1 MEKTI
6 EEASL
11 TKKTCVVLPLLL
23 AALLFAQPLLAGRRS
38 GTVKG
43 RISDSRGFA
52 LPGAT
57 VYASSP
63 SQLGVR
69 RFITPASGRYGFP
82 ELPPGTYKIM
92 VEMPGFKTINIE
104 GIVLAAGTTAVV
116 DFTMEPSEIEEEV
129 TRREPPARLDKETA
143 RLAAVL
149 DTDILARIPMPR
161 DFSAVLGLAPG
172 VVFLDDDPSFLVSIE
187 GGPASNNSF
196 IDEGVNVTDPVT
208 HGSLTRM
215 NVDLIDEV
223 VIESAAVPVTRAPG
237 QGAYINV
244 IHRTG
249 GNSFD
254 GNLFL
259 AYTGKGLTKGLWSTQ
274 ELADMNLSAPPIDR
288 SDLDASF
295 TAGGPFV
302 PDVAWF
308 FTNVRFRPVSWTTP
322 FKGLTDPLDIVN
334 PPYNFKDTD
343 LSGTLRLSARVLSK
357 YQGSAEV
364 SFSSI
369 REPIYAPDIAWNR
382 PEATTRSL
390 DRGSLFRARAN
401 LIYTMDQSSF
411 ADLSLNYVTSSHP
424 LLLNSGASAE
434 PSYYDIGTGYY
445 FGSGPYNDREK
456 RNRFLANA
464 TLTRFQDR
472 LLGTSHEFVVGA
484 DYEAVSADSSVWK
497 TDNLIMDYLNG
508 SPYTFGLVES
518 PVSGETVGEGL
529 IGFSVVPLTEGAMDV
544 QRELKR
550 LGFFVQDSLR
560 IAGRAA
566 LSLGF
571 RFDHTDTRF
580 LSLSKGA
587 SGNLISV
594 NLGTSLIYPVY
605 DVNPF
610 GPAGLVEWSNVI
622 SWNSASP
629 RLGLS
634 IDLLG
639 RGRTL
644 LKASYAKIPEAQE
657 LGYSVGLDPFPAGRF
672 HNFYW
677 YDENNDGL
685 VTSTDSFSL
694 VPDNFDLY
702 KSEFY
707 MQRVDPKLG
716 APMMDE
722 WTAGLEQELTPD
734 FSLFLRYV
742 SRSQKG
748 LIGDVLYDPESGKPW
763 YNAQD
768 SPAGWWVPFSTVVP
782 AAAGYPETSV
792 TVYLRSTS
800 APGVFDRIQEVPELV
815 RRYRG
820 LEFSFR
826 KRMSHNWQLFGSLVW
841 SRSTGT
847 SSPYSPLSA
856 GLSVPVLTP
865 NSWVNVSSGSRT
877 DFDRP
882 LAVRVMG
889 TVRLP
894 YHLYLSA
901 YYRLLSGA
909 PWARTVTIVP
919 PASWAEANGADT
931 TPVTVF
937 LESPGARR
945 YNSWQD
951 TDLRL
956 EKEFVRGGKA
966 TFSVSLDVLNVLG
979 NRYQLVDYN
988 DGGLWSPA
996 SEGSD
1001 IGERVVS
1008 GTYGQAVAL
1017 SGTRTFRFNLRLGF

>member
-1 MEKTI
+1 
-6 EEASL
+6 L
-11 TKKTCVVLPLLL
+11 TKKTWAVLPLLL
-23 AALLFAQPLLAGRRS
+23 AALALAQPLSAGRRS

-63 SQLGVR
+63 SQLGIR
-69 RFITPASGRYGFP
+69 TFITPASGRYGFP
-82 ELPPGTYKIM
+82 ELPPGIYKIT
-92 VEMPGFKTINIE
+92 VEMPGFKTVNVD
-104 GIVLAAGTTAVV
+104 GIILAAGTTVLI
-116 DFTMEPSEIEEEV
+116 DFKMEPSEIEEEI
-129 TRREPPARLDKETA
+129 TRKETPARLDKTTA

-149 DTDILARIPMPR
+149 DKDILSRIPLPR
-161 DFSAVLGLAPG
+161 DFSAVLGLVPG
-172 VVFLDDDPSFLVSIE
+172 AVFLDDEPGFLVSVE
-187 GGPASNNSF
+187 GGSASNNVF
-196 IDEGVNVTDPVT
+196 VDEGVNVEDPVT
-208 HGSLTRM
+208 HGSLVRM
-215 NVDLIDEV
+215 NVDLLDEV
-223 VIESAAVPVTRAPG
+223 VIESAAVSADRGPG
-237 QGAYINV
+237 QGAYVNV

-254 GNLFL
+254 GNLLL
-259 AYTGKGLTKGLWSTQ
+259 AYTGKGLTKGLWSAQ
-274 ELADMNLSAPPIDR
+274 ELADMNLAAPPIDR

-308 FTNVRFRPVSWTTP
+308 FMNVRFRPVSQTTP
-322 FKGLTDPLDIVN
+322 FQEFTDPLDFVN
-334 PPYNFKDTD
+334 APYNFKDTD
-343 LSGTLRLSARVLSK
+343 LAGTFRLSARVLSK

-369 REPIYAPDIAWNR
+369 REPVYASDVAWNR
-382 PEATTRSL
+382 PESATHSL
-390 DRGSLFRARAN
+390 DSGSLFRARAN
-401 LIYTMDQSSF
+401 LIYTMSQTSY
-411 ADLSLNYVTSSHP
+411 ADLSLNYVTSSQP

-456 RNRFLANA
+456 RKRFLANA
-464 TLTRFQDR
+464 TLTHLQDR
-472 LLGTSHEFVVGA
+472 LLGASHEFVAGA
-484 DYEAVSADSSVWK
+484 DYEAVSASSSVWK
-497 TDNLIMDYLNG
+497 TDNLIMNYLNG
-508 SPYTFGLVES
+508 SPYTFGMVES

-529 IGFSVVPLTEGAMDV
+529 IGFSVVPLTEGAMNV
-544 QRELKR
+544 QRELRR
-550 LGFFVQDSLR
+550 LGFFAQDGFQ

-566 LSLGF
+566 LSLGL

-587 SGNLISV
+587 SGNEVSV
-594 NLGTSLIYPVY
+594 NLGTTLIYPAY
-605 DVNPF
+605 SVNPF
-610 GPAGLVEWSNVI
+610 GAASIIEWSSVI
-622 SWNSASP
+622 SWNSLSP
-629 RLGLS
+629 RVGLT

-639 RGRTL
+639 TGRTL
-644 LKASYAKIPEAQE
+644 LKASYARIPESQE
-657 LGYSVGLDPFPAGRF
+657 LGYAVDLDPFPPGRV
-672 HNFYW
+672 HNFHW
-677 YDENNDGL
+677 YDENGDGL
-685 VTSTDSFSL
+685 VTSTDTFSL
-694 VPDNFDLY
+694 VPDNYDLY
-702 KSEFY
+702 KTEFY
-707 MQRVDPKLG
+707 TQRVDPKLG
-716 APMMDE
+716 APLMDE
-722 WTAGLEQELTPD
+722 WTAGLEHELTPD
-734 FSLFLRYV
+734 FSLSLRYI

-748 LIGDVLYDPESGKPW
+748 LIGDVLYDPESGQPW

-782 AAAGYPETSV
+782 AGGGYPETPV
-792 TVYLRSTS
+792 TVYFRSTS
-800 APGVFDRIQEVPELV
+800 APDVFDRIQEVPELV

-882 LAVRVMG
+882 LAIRVMG

-894 YHLYLSA
+894 YDFYLSA
-901 YYRLLSGA
+901 YYRFLSGA
-909 PWARTVTIVP
+909 PWARSVTIVP
-919 PASWAEANGADT
+919 PASWAEANGTDT

-945 YNSWQD
+945 HSSWQA

-956 EKEFVRGGKA
+956 EKEFVHGGKA
-966 TFSVSLDVLNVLG
+966 RFTMSLDVLNVLG
-979 NRYQLVDYN
+979 NRYRLVDYN

-996 SEGSD
+996 GEGSD
-1001 IGERVVS
+1001 VGERIIS
-1008 GTYGQAVAL
+1008 GAYGQAIAV
-1017 SGTRTFRFNLRLGF
+1017 SGTRTFRFTLRLGF

>member
-6 EEASL
+6 EEAPL

-43 RISDSRGFA
+43 RISDNRGFA

-57 VYASSP
+57 VYAISP
-63 SQLGVR
+63 AQLGIR
-69 RFITPASGRYGFP
+69 RFITPASGQYGFP

-92 VEMPGFKTINIE
+92 VEMPGFKTINVE

-172 VVFLDDDPSFLVSIE
+172 AVFLKDDPGFLVSIE
-187 GGPASNNSF
+187 GGPATDNSF
-196 IDEGVNVTDPVT
+196 IDEGVNVTDPVS
-208 HGSLTRM
+208 HGSLARM

-254 GNLFL
+254 GSLFL

-274 ELADMNLSAPPIDR
+274 DLADMNLAEPPIDR

-308 FTNVRFRPVSWTTP
+308 FTNVRFRPVSRTTP
-322 FKGLTDPLDIVN
+322 FKGVTDPLDFVN
-334 PPYNFKDTD
+334 APYNFKDTD
-343 LSGTLRLSARVLSK
+343 LTGTFRLSARVLSK
-357 YQGSAEV
+357 YQGTAEA
-364 SFSSI
+364 SYSSI
-369 REPIYAPDIAWNR
+369 REPVYASDIAWNR
-382 PEATTRSL
+382 PESTTHSL
-390 DRGSLFRARAN
+390 ESGSLFRARAN

-411 ADLSLNYVTSSHP
+411 ADLSLNYVTSNQP

-434 PSYYDIGTGYY
+434 PSYHDIGTGYY

-456 RNRFLANA
+456 RKRVLANA
-464 TLTRFQDR
+464 TLTRLQDR
-472 LLGTSHEFVVGA
+472 LLGTSHEFVAGA
-484 DYEAVSADSSVWK
+484 DYEAASANSSVWK
-497 TDNLIMDYLNG
+497 TDNLIMNYLNG

-529 IGFSVVPLTEGAMDV
+529 IGFSVVPLTEGAMNV
-544 QRELKR
+544 QRELRR
-550 LGFFVQDSLR
+550 LGFFVQDSLQ

-580 LSLSKGA
+580 LSLSKGV
-587 SGNLISV
+587 SGNEISV
-594 NLGTSLIYPVY
+594 NLGTSLIYSLY
-605 DVNPF
+605 GVNPF
-610 GPAGLVEWSNVI
+610 GSASIIEWSSVI
-622 SWNSASP
+622 SWNSVSP
-629 RLGLS
+629 RFGLS
-634 IDLLG
+634 VDLLG
-639 RGRTL
+639 TGRTL
-644 LKASYAKIPEAQE
+644 LKASYARIPESQE
-657 LGYSVGLDPFPAGRF
+657 LGYTVSLDPFPPGRF
-672 HNFYW
+672 HDFLW
-677 YDENNDGL
+677 FDENNDGL
-685 VTSTDSFSL
+685 VSSTDIFTL
-694 VPDNFDLY
+694 VPDNFNLY
-702 KSEFY
+702 KTEFY
-707 MQRVDPKLG
+707 TQRVDSKLA
-716 APMMDE
+716 APMVDE
-722 WTAGLEQELTPD
+722 WTAGLEQELTSD
-734 FSLFLRYV
+734 FSLSLRYV
-742 SRSQKG
+742 SRSEKG
-748 LIGDVLYDPESGKPW
+748 LIGDVMYDPETGRPW

-782 AAAGYPETSV
+782 AAAGYPETPV

-800 APGVFDRIQEVPELV
+800 APGFFDRIQEVPELV

-820 LEFSFR
+820 VEFSFR
-826 KRMSHNWQLFGSLVW
+826 KRMSHNWQLFGSVVW

-856 GLSVPVLTP
+856 GMSVPVLTP
-865 NSWVNVSSGSRT
+865 NSWINISSGSRT

-882 LAVRVMG
+882 LAIRLMG
-889 TVRLP
+889 TVSLP
-894 YHLYLSA
+894 YQIYLSA
-901 YYRLLSGA
+901 YYRFLSGD
-909 PWARTVTIVP
+909 PWARTVTIIP
-919 PASWAEANGADT
+919 PASWAEANGAYT

-945 YNSWQD
+945 HSSWQD

-956 EKEFVRGGKA
+956 EKEFVKGGKA
-966 TFSVSLDVLNVLG
+966 VFSVSLDVLNVLG
-979 NRYQLVDYN
+979 NRYRLIDYN
-988 DGGLWSPA
+988 DGGLWSPEG
-996 SEGSD
+996 EGSD
-1001 IGERVVS
+1001 IGERIVS
-1008 GTYGQAVAL
+1008 GTYGRAVAV